1 MKTKRT
7 KAKRTRTANTIDS
20 RLLSTR
26 FDLLGGAYQKARTL
40 RLTLLVLVGAI
51 LVGLAFVIAD
61 GLRMNLESRQ
71 LAQATEQAQIDYEN
85 LNRSLAAG
93 LPVNVSERQLL
104 TLIERRAGAHSVAV
118 AQPDLQRVLADL
130 RQAAQGVGTIS
141 QVQLT
146 PTSTRGEF
154 ELKVEVSSASLPAQ
168 AAWIDRVGALS
179 YLRDARTTTAGSGEA
194 GRITT
199 TAKVVGLES
208 DLARQLR
215 PANGG

>member
-1 MKTKRT
+1 MKIKTSKM
-7 KAKRTRTANTIDS
+7 KRTRAASTIDS

-40 RLTLLVLVGAI
+40 RLTLLILVGAI

-71 LAQATEQAQIDYEN
+71 LTQATEQAQIDYES

-104 TLIERRAGAHSVAV
+104 TLIERRSGAHSVAV
-118 AQPDLQRVLADL
+118 AQPDLQRVMADL
-130 RQAAQGVGTIS
+130 SDAARGVGTIS
-141 QVQLT
+141 QVQIT
-146 PTSTRGEF
+146 PTSANGEF
-154 ELKVEVSSASLPAQ
+154 ELKVEVSGASLTGQ
-168 AAWIDRVGALS
+168 ATWIDRVDALS
-179 YLRDARTTTAGSGEA
+179 YLSDARTTTAGSGEA

-208 DLARQLR
+208 DLARQLS
-215 PANGG
+215 PSGG